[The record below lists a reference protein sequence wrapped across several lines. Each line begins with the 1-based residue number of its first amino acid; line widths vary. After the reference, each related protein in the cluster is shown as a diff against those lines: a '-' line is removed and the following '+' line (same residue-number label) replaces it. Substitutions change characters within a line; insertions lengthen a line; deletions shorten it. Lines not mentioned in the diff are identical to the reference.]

1 MSNKPRK
8 FLVIIDDSI
17 DTRMD
22 WFDQI
27 VGAFEDNGISATIH
41 EVDDD
46 DSLIG
51 EEPLADYDE
60 YEEDEYE

>member
-41 EVDDD
+41 EVDED

-51 EEPLADYDE
+51 EKPLADYDE

>member
-1 MSNKPRK
+1 MSDKPRK
-8 FLVIIDDSI
+8 FLIIIDDSI
-17 DTRMD
+17 DTRTD

-41 EVDDD
+41 EVEDD

-51 EEPLADYDE
+51 ENPLSDYDE
-60 YEEDEYE
+60 DEEDEYE

>member
-27 VGAFEDNGISATIH
+27 VGAFEDNGISAMIH
-41 EVDDD
+41 EVDED

-51 EEPLADYDE
+51 EKPLDDYDP

>member
-1 MSNKPRK
+1 MSDKPRK

-17 DTRMD
+17 DTRTD

-41 EVDDD
+41 EVEDD

-51 EEPLADYDE
+51 ENPLPNYDE
-60 YEEDEYE
+60 DEEDEYE